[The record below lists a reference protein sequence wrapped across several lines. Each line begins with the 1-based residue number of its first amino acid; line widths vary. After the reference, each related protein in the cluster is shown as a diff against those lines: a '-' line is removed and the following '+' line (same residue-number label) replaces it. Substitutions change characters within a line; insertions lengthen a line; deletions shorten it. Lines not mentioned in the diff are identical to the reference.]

1 MSDNNF
7 DNYVN
12 DTLEWREGK
21 PPVNHNKT
29 DYEAFEIRQKR
40 DRERSAIR
48 HKRQRRIAI
57 EENLAKWENSISD
70 RWKHADLD
78 TADGEHRKR
87 VLKEIDENGFN
98 SFYFFG
104 ETGIGKTFHAYA
116 LIKEYI
122 RRGYISPSQVVKAS
136 EGQMLDYVNTGY
148 EGRNKL
154 SKMLGENYRFYFFD
168 DIGRGGFG
176 TQDKRNA
183 MWDRVIDH
191 IYSSDAE
198 FVMTSNFKLQAL
210 EDNFSEATFDRMFL
224 TTNRRRIEFAGSNY
238 RHKLAQEEI
247 TRNRKKKSGAEEEIE
262 SS

>member
-1 MSDNNF
+1 MSINNF
-7 DNYVN
+7 DDYVN
-12 DTLEWREGK
+12 NALDWREGK
-21 PPVNHNKT
+21 PPVNHNET
-29 DYEAFEIRQKR
+29 DYHAFKVRQQR

-48 HKRQRRIAI
+48 HKRQRRTTI
-57 EENLAKWENSISD
+57 ENNLIKWENSVSD
-70 RWKHADLD
+70 RWKHADLE
-78 TADGEHRKR
+78 TADGEHRKK
-87 VLKEIDENGFN
+87 VLEEIERSGFS

-122 RRGYISPSQVVKAS
+122 RRGHISPSQVVKAS
-136 EGQMLDYVNTGY
+136 EGQILDYVNTGY

-154 SKMLGENYRFYFFD
+154 SKLLGENYRFYFFD
-168 DIGRGGFG
+168 DVGRGGIG

-224 TTNRRRIEFAGSNY
+224 TTNRRRIEFAGDNY
-238 RHKLAQEEI
+238 RHKLAKQEI
-247 TRNRKKKSGAEEEIE
+247 VGGKRRNQ
-262 SS
+262 SSSD